1 MVSIFL
7 TNLYIILYSSA
18 KKIYRLK
25 ACSLSRALG
34 RFLNDSITSISNDFV
49 FSSFVMMKL
58 FVLCTVKCNVDKH
71 RPI

>member
-7 TNLYIILYSSA
+7 TNLYIILYSIA

-34 RFLNDSITSISNDFV
+34 RFLNDSITSISNN
-49 FSSFVMMKL
+49 
-58 FVLCTVKCNVDKH
+58 LCIFFFCYDEIIRSVYGKMHC
-71 RPI
+71 